1 MTFLVAVGGGFAALA
16 FGAWMRRRVRDEA
29 AEATGLAPADLGHL
43 PACLQQ
49 TALWKLADGGFES
62 GGLAGM
68 LPRGSID
75 VEVTA
80 FELETLRE
88 RRGEWAYLPVDPPFR
103 LDSHVRVVVFR
114 IPRRFPHVLF
124 KRRGTADQLP
134 ERTAYERGANLAA
147 GARVVLGGG
156 EGKEAEL
163 PATLPPTPLDIPL
176 PDGWRVYSADPV
188 FVAAL
193 AKEPLIT
200 TLTEEGSADEVIEL
214 LDDLIVIYQARAHR
228 IRDFGDAGPTPW
240 PRMAQYIIDDGLQIV
255 DAVTR
260 LTAPTDPRGVHTG

>member
-1 MTFLVAVGGGFAALA
+1 MTFLVGVGGGFAALA
-16 FGAWMRRRVRDEA
+16 FGAWMRRRTRAEA
-29 AEATGLAPADLGHL
+29 AEATGLAQADLSHL
-43 PACLQQ
+43 PATLQA

-88 RRGEWAYLPVDPPFR
+88 RRGEWAFLPVAPPFR
-103 LDSHVRVVVFR
+103 LDSHVRVAVFR
-114 IPRRFPHVLF
+114 VPRRFPPGMF
-124 KRRGTADQLP
+124 KRRGPADQLP
-134 ERTAYERGANLAA
+134 ERTTYERTANVVA
-147 GARVVLGGG
+147 GARVLLGAG

-163 PATLPPTPLDIPL
+163 PAGLPPAPLEIEL

-188 FVAAL
+188 FVGAL
-193 AKEPLIT
+193 AKEPLLT
-200 TLTEEGSADEVIEL
+200 TLREEGSADEVIEL

-260 LTAPTDPRGVHTG
+260 LTATTDPRGVHAG

>member
-1 MTFLVAVGGGFAALA
+1 M
-16 FGAWMRRRVRDEA
+16 
-29 AEATGLAPADLGHL
+29 
-43 PACLQQ
+43 
-49 TALWKLADGGFES
+49 
-62 GGLAGM
+62 
-68 LPRGSID
+68 
-75 VEVTA
+75 
-80 FELETLRE
+80 
-88 RRGEWAYLPVDPPFR
+88 
-103 LDSHVRVVVFR
+103 
-114 IPRRFPHVLF
+114 F
-124 KRRGTADQLP
+124 KRRGPADQLP

-147 GARVVLGGG
+147 GARVLLGGG
-156 EGKEAEL
+156 EGKESEM
-163 PATLPPTPLDIPL
+163 PATLPPTPLDVAL

-200 TLTEEGSADEVIEL
+200 TLAEEGSTDEVIEL

-260 LTAPTDPRGVHTG
+260 LTASIDPRGVHAG